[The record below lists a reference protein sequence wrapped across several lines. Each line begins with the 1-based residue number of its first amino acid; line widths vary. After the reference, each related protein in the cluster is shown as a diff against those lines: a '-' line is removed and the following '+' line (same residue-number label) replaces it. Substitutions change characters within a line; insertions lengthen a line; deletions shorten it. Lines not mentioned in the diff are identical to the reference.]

1 MDYEETGRNI
11 KCARVRKDLKQEQLA
26 EIVGVTKEHISHV
39 ERASSR
45 PSLEL
50 LVMLA
55 NALSCDINDLL
66 GNNMEFRSLSN
77 ADEELNELLKTASP
91 ALRRQCKEICR
102 TAIRYGS
109 WTISE

>member
-1 MDYEETGRNI
+1 MDYEEIGRSI
-11 KCARVRKDLKQEQLA
+11 KFARLHREMKQNELA
-26 EIVGVTKEHISHV
+26 EIVGVSSEHISHV
-39 ERASSR
+39 ECAKSK

-50 LVMLA
+50 LVMIA

-66 GNNMEFRSLSN
+66 GSNMKIRELSH

-102 TAIRYGS
+102 AAIRYGS
-109 WTISE
+109 W